1 MTLMMKSISST
12 ELTKRTFDQEQ
23 SASDNTANCK
33 KKQKLDTNS
42 LCVAISP
49 KANQIKISV
58 DSDEEQK
65 TNIRAP
71 RDQDVICGRGNFANY
86 HTGNAYFRNL
96 VQSYKIDYVAC
107 DKADKKKYSKMIY
120 DTVRNLKPPGRFLKF
135 DPITNTWHDIG
146 EKKALD
152 KTRQALREGAPEI
165 MKELLPDQEAAE
177 MILDLRNEL
186 VFHPPREQKLP
197 HLVHSAERTLNPS
210 KGNNISTI
218 MIPAKSPI
226 TIAREVS
233 QDFIQDKVKQD
244 IPTKVIRTRLF

>member
-1 MTLMMKSISST
+1 MKPNPSSDV
-12 ELTKRTFDQEQ
+12 LKRKFDQEH
-23 SASDNTANCK
+23 AGPDNALTCE
-33 KKQKLDTNS
+33 KKQKLDSNCPS
-42 LCVAISP
+42 VAASP
-49 KANQIKISV
+49 KSSQIKTPA
-58 DSDEEQK
+58 DLDDEQK
-65 TNIRAP
+65 THIRAP

-135 DPITNTWHDIG
+135 DAKSNSWYDIG
-146 EKKALD
+146 EKKSLD

-186 VFHPPREQKLP
+186 LFRPPK
-197 HLVHSAERTLNPS
+197 ERKSPKIVDSVEETLKS
-210 KGNNISTI
+210 CKGKSISTVI
-218 MIPAKSPI
+218 PPAKVAMS
-226 TIAREVS
+226 REVT
-233 QDFIQDKVKQD
+233 QDIISDQIKQD
-244 IPTKVIRTRLF
+244 TPTKIVRTRLF